1 MPTFNLS
8 NYNCKQIV
16 AASHKVEVIT
26 NLQGV
31 DLEDI
36 TICEP
41 CVYGYSWKVPVPG
54 SEYIQGCVRETDLL
68 SYLQDYYIDDCCFVK
83 SIDLIDFYYKDNKV
97 EGTIKYTSVWVHED
111 EIEVAVSQLSRGSSG
126 WAVLIFYGDELTLI
140 RDKLTKKEAEW
151 QKSLKPEQDKIS
163 LLIKDCG
170 YRKYSK

>member
-16 AASHKVEVIT
+16 SSLTKVYA
-26 NLQGV
+26 V

-41 CVYGYSWKVPVPG
+41 CVYGYSWKVPG
-54 SEYIQGCVRETDLL
+54 SEYIGCVRPDDFL
-68 SYLQDYYIDDCCFVK
+68 SYLKNFYIDDWHFVK
-83 SIDLIDFYYKDNKV
+83 SIDLIDFYYNIYYNV
-97 EGTIKYTSVWVHED
+97 EGTIKYTAVNVTKD

-140 RDKLTKKEAEW
+140 KDKLTKKEAEW
-151 QKSLKPEQDKIS
+151 QKSLKPEQDEIS